1 MHLDHESSSICPR
14 WMRFHECESQSKYV
28 IVLWTLSRS
37 PVSPFNHLSEFNL
50 GPCRGWRITPRLS
63 VNTTKRL
70 LVDTGRYCFR
80 APCLECKT
88 PFLCL
93 LGLKGPQS
101 TICSYSP
108 TGKLFCSI
116 TSLFTYTCF
125 EKVLHNDNITSNWA
139 SMAKRLTHKLILS
152 FRCLNSPAC
161 KRSRSRKSCCF

>member
-37 PVSPFNHLSEFNL
+37 ESSESLQPSLPVPVEGEELPLSQHHNAFIS
-50 GPCRGWRITPRLS
+50 GHWT
-63 VNTTKRL
+63 L
-70 LVDTGRYCFR
+70 LFLCSFR
-80 APCLECKT
+80 APCLEAKT
-88 PFLCL
+88 LFLSL

-108 TGKLFCSI
+108 TGKLFRSA
-116 TSLFTYTCF
+116 TSLFIYTYF

-139 SMAKRLTHKLILS
+139 SIAKRLTHKLILS
-152 FRCLNSPAC
+152 FRCLDWPAC